1 MTTKRFFAV
10 LFCLLVV
17 PVWLTGYL
25 DGKEKKKPKN
35 DVCSA
40 STPASICSAAN
51 TCGSPGGPAC
61 EVDIKR
67 AGSDSASATP
77 NIPNAKSNAPFCVK
91 AGTTITFKST
101 SKNTGFVLDFG
112 ASSPF
117 DSGAAITGGADRPV
131 SIVAKKPGC
140 YTYSV
145 GACTAG
151 AIYGMCGDDMAQFVV
166 SAN

>member
-1 MTTKRFFAV
+1 MRTKQLLPV
-10 LFCLLVV
+10 LFCLLIV
-17 PVWLTGYL
+17 PVVMTGYL
-25 DGKEKKKPKN
+25 GGKEKKKPKN

-40 STPASICSAAN
+40 ATPSSICSAPN
-51 TCGSPGGPAC
+51 TCGSTASAC

-67 AGSDSASATP
+67 TGGDSASATP

-101 SKNTGFVLDFG
+101 SKDTGFVLDFG
-112 ASSPF
+112 TSSPF
-117 DSGAAITGGADRPV
+117 DSGAAITGGAARPV
-131 SIVAKKPGC
+131 SVVAKKPGC

-151 AIYGMCGDDMAQFVV
+151 TLYGMCGEDAAQFVV
-166 SAN
+166 SAK

>member
-1 MTTKRFFAV
+1 MKTKRLFPV
-10 LFCLLVV
+10 LFCFLIV
-17 PVWLTGYL
+17 PVWITGYL
-25 DGKEKKKPKN
+25 NGKEKKKPKN
-35 DVCSA
+35 DVCA
-40 STPASICSAAN
+40 AATPASICSASN
-51 TCGSPGGPAC
+51 TCGSPTSAC

-67 AGSDSASATP
+67 SGGDSATATP

-112 ASSPF
+112 TSSPF
-117 DSGAAITGGADRPV
+117 DAGEAISGGADRPV
-131 SIVAKKPGC
+131 SVVAKKPGC

-151 AIYGMCGDDMAQFVV
+151 TIYGMCGDDAAQFVV

>member
-1 MTTKRFFAV
+1 MTTKRLFVV
-10 LFCLLVV
+10 LFCPLVV
-17 PVWLTGYL
+17 PVLLTGYL

-40 STPASICSAAN
+40 STPASICNAAN
-51 TCGSPGGPAC
+51 TCGSPASAC

-67 AGSDSASATP
+67 AGGDSAAATP
-77 NIPNAKSNAPFCVK
+77 GIPNAKSNAPFCVK
-91 AGTTITFKST
+91 VGTTITFKST

-131 SIVAKKPGC
+131 SVVAKKPG
-140 YTYSV
+140 
-145 GACTAG
+145 
-151 AIYGMCGDDMAQFVV
+151 
-166 SAN
+166 

>member
-1 MTTKRFFAV
+1 MTTKRLFTV
-10 LFCLLVV
+10 LICLLAASVF
-17 PVWLTGYL
+17 LTGYL
-25 DGKEKKKPKN
+25 GGKEKKKPKN

-40 STPASICSAAN
+40 STPASICNAAN
-51 TCGSPGGPAC
+51 TCGSPASAC

-67 AGSDSASATP
+67 SGGDSAAATP
-77 NIPNAKSNAPFCVK
+77 SIPNAKSNAAFCVK
-91 AGTTITFKST
+91 VGTTITFKST

-117 DSGAAITGGADRPV
+117 DSGAALTGGADRPV
-131 SIVAKKPGC
+131 SVVAKKPGC

-151 AIYGMCGDDMAQFVV
+151 TIYGMCGDDTAQFVV

>member
-1 MTTKRFFAV
+1 MKAQRLLPV
-10 LFCLLVV
+10 LFCLLTV
-17 PVWLTGYL
+17 PVLMTGFL

-40 STPASICSAAN
+40 STPGSICNVAN
-51 TCGSPGGPAC
+51 TCGSAASAC

-67 AGSDSASATP
+67 EGGDSASATP

-91 AGTTITFKST
+91 AGTTITFRST
-101 SKNTGFVLDFG
+101 SKDTGFVLDFG
-112 ASSPF
+112 TSSPF
-117 DSGAAITGGADRPV
+117 DSGTAITGGADRPV
-131 SIVAKKPGC
+131 SVVAKKAGC

-151 AIYGMCGDDMAQFVV
+151 TIYGMCGDDAAQFIV
-166 SAN
+166 SGK